1 MLSQQKKFQTLDKL
15 FNNKILLIRIRY
27 DENIL
32 NVENKIKEQV
42 YGRN

>member
-1 MLSQQKKFQTLDKL
+1 MQNDKIKNEYCV
-15 FNNKILLIRIRY
+15 NNNILLIRIRY